1 MTRSYIKIYGPP
13 ILKTLWSLEQVALEM
28 RKKRMISYFSSIINS
43 YKSTK
48 FASSIDLPEQDDLQL
63 VHHGTIALGEYDF
76 FFEWESDPT
85 TEQVTE
91 LIGRIDAVLA
101 DCDCRYT
108 ITTK

>member
-1 MTRSYIKIYGPP
+1 MVRSYIKIYGPP
-13 ILKTLWSLEQVALEM
+13 ILKTLWNLEQVAMEM
-28 RKKRMISYFSSIINS
+28 RKKRMVSYFSSIIAS

-48 FASSIDLPEQDDLQL
+48 FASSMDLPEQNDQQL
-63 VHHGTIALGEYDF
+63 VHHGAIALGDYDF